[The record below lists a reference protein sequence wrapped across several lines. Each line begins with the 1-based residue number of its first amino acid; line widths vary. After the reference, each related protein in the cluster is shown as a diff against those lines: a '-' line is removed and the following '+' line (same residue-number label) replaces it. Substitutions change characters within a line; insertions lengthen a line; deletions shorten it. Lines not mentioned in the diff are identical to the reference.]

1 MVKKKQSKNPY
12 PYGFDHTTGDGQK
25 RLMAISMGQDSER
38 WISGKPIYNV
48 PGEDYGADPLGN
60 GKFKMVPSGDIV
72 DYEER
77 VKRLLKYERK

>member
-12 PYGFDHTTGDGQK
+12 PYGFDHTTGNGQK
-25 RLMAISMGQDSER
+25 RLMAISMGRDSEL
-38 WISGKPIYNV
+38 WIEKPMIDM
-48 PGEDYGADPLGN
+48 GGDYGADPLGN

-77 VKRLLKYERK
+77 VKRLTRK

>member
-12 PYGFDHTTGDGQK
+12 PYGFDHTTGNGQK
-25 RLMAISMGQDSER
+25 RLMAISMGYDSER
-38 WISGKPIYNV
+38 WIVKPIIDM
-48 PGEDYGADPLGN
+48 GGDYGADPLGN

-77 VKRLLKYERK
+77 SKRLTRK